1 MSIILSQQ
9 RLDFGPRVYL
19 ATVIKL
25 VAASDTVTL
34 PRMLSTSGNVVQVR
48 RPGEEVL
55 SAVTQSSA
63 IAVSVTGKT
72 GNEYMLIS
80 EHDNPIPNPTGD
92 GA

>member
-9 RLDFGPRVYL
+9 PLDFGDRIYM

-25 VAASDTVTL
+25 TAASDSVTL

-48 RPGEEVL
+48 RPGEKVFT
-55 SAVTQSSA
+55 AVTQSNA
-63 IAVSVTGKT
+63 TTVTVTGSV
-72 GNEYMLIS
+72 GQESMLIS